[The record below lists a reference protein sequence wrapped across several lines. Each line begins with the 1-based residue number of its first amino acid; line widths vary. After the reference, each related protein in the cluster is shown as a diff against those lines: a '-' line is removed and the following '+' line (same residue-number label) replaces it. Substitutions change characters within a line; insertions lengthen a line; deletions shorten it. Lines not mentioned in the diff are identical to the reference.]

1 MDLAQYIVSLFS
13 QAEADRRDVEERWLQ
28 DLRQYKGMY
37 DPEVESRLHP
47 RRSRAY
53 IRLTRAKVR
62 SIDAR
67 LSDLLFPGT
76 GEKNWSLAPTP
87 VPDLAFNTAQAVSQA
102 APRGIGERAMRG
114 VALEAARQA
123 CERMSQEI
131 EDQLD
136 EAGYA
141 EIIRDVLHS
150 GNLYGTGV
158 LKGPLVA
165 ASATVGWAQ
174 RDGKWRPEPREHLRP
189 YIEFVPVWDLYPD
202 MSASSIARCRYVF
215 QRHRFTKSDL
225 ADMAE
230 REDFFGESI
239 QEYLRTAPQGDV
251 CDKNHE
257 AELRGLSDAPG
268 AARNGNTS
276 GRYEILEFWGYASG
290 ELIAPFFPHVEFDM
304 ARDYR
309 MNAYVLGQSV
319 VKLVFD
325 PISGDDWPYYFYYY
339 EKDETGIFGEGA
351 ARIMRDPQLLF
362 NASIRAMLD
371 NAAIC
376 AGPQIEVN
384 QDLLPENEDPTDI
397 HPFRVW
403 LRSGAG
409 LDSQYPAVRVS
420 TMPSYTQEFL
430 TMAEMFSTYI
440 HETTAV
446 PKLNPDDFSS
456 PASQT
461 MRGLSMLMG
470 AAGVT
475 LKDQVRLFDEGITK
489 PFLTALYHW
498 NMALNSRPDIKGDFS
513 VKPLGWT
520 SLVAKEIFVEQ
531 LDSFAKFTTN
541 ELDAPYINRGEL
553 LRRMAASRNLG
564 HGIVK
569 SEDEVEAMIAASASA
584 SGAVSRPRNK
594 GKA

>member
-1 MDLAQYIVSLFS
+1 MTGLPQYILSLFT
-13 QAEADRRDVEERWLQ
+13 QAEAERREIEDRWLQ
-28 DLRQYKGMY
+28 DLRQYKGVY

-67 LSDLLFPGT
+67 LSDLLFPGS
-76 GEKNWSLAPTP
+76 GEKNWALAPTP
-87 VPDLAFNTAQAVSQA
+87 TPELAFASASAVAQS
-102 APRGIGERAMRG
+102 APTGADEHQVRGAI
-114 VALEAARQA
+114 LETARQA
-123 CERMSQEI
+123 CERMSREI

-141 EIIRDVLHS
+141 DIIRDVIHS

-165 ASATVGWAQ
+165 ASATVGWSQ
-174 RDGKWRPEPREHLRP
+174 HNGRWHLEPRKRLRP
-189 YIEFVPVWDLYPD
+189 YVEFVPLWDLYPD
-202 MSASSIARCRYVF
+202 MSASCMTNCRYVF
-215 QRHRFTKSDL
+215 QRHRFTKADL
-225 ADMAE
+225 SDMAG

-239 QEYLRTAPQGDV
+239 TEHLRAYPHGDAD
-251 CDKNHE
+251 DKNHE
-257 AELRGLSDAPG
+257 TLLRDLSDASRIG
-268 AARNGNTS
+268 VSDRDS
-276 GRYEILEFWGYASG
+276 GRYEMLEFWGYASG
-290 ELIAPFFPHVEFDM
+290 ELLEPYFLEAEFNPEC
-304 ARDYR
+304 DYR
-309 MNAYVLGQSV
+309 INAYVLGQNV
-319 VKLVFD
+319 VKLVVD
-325 PISGDDWPYYFYYY
+325 PLSGHDWPFYFYYY

-498 NMALNSRPDIKGDFS
+498 NMALNPRADIKGDFS

-531 LDSFAKFTTN
+531 LDAFAKFTTN
-541 ELDAPYINRGEL
+541 ELDAPYIHRGEL

-569 SEDEVEAMIAASASA
+569 SEEEMQGEREA
-584 SGAVSRPRNK
+584 SGTK
-594 GKA
+594 E